1 MAEILLFHHAGGLTP
16 GVTAF
21 ADRLRAAG
29 HTVHTPDLF
38 GGRTFAD
45 VNDGVAYAQELGNE
59 ARLKIASDA
68 AEQLPADIVYGGM
81 SMGCGAA
88 GQLLFDRP
96 GAAGAFFLYGAID
109 PSWWDTTW
117 PAGVPAQAHQAED
130 DPWREIEAEEGF
142 LARVPG
148 GELFVYDGVGGH
160 LFADDDS
167 PEYDE
172 QAAALATERI
182 LAFLAA
188 LG

>member
-16 GVTAF
+16 GVTNF

-38 GGRTFAD
+38 GGRTFSD
-45 VNDGVAYAQELGNE
+45 VADGVAYAQEVGDE
-59 ARLKIASDA
+59 ALMKLAADA
-68 AEQLPADIVYGGM
+68 AAALPADLVYGGM
-81 SMGCGAA
+81 SLGCAVA
-88 GQLLFDRP
+88 GQTLFERP
-96 GAAGAFFLYGAID
+96 GALGAFFLYGAID
-109 PSWWDTTW
+109 PAWWKATW
-117 PAGVPAQAHQAED
+117 PPGVPAQAHQAED
-130 DPWREIEAEEGF
+130 DPWREVEADEGF
-142 LARVPG
+142 LARVPD

-160 LFADDDS
+160 LFVDDDS

-182 LAFLAA
+182 LAFLAG